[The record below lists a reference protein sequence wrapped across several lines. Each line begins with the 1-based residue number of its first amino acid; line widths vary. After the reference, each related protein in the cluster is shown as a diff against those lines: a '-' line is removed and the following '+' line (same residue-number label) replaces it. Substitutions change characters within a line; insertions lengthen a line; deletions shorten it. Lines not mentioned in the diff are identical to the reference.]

1 MRLAFL
7 GTAGAFWDCWLL
19 IQRATFFMRLA
30 FLSTTGA
37 FWDCCFLIQRTAFFV
52 RLAFLGATGALLLFL
67 VVIVFVVG
75 GILRRSVWVDI
86 VRAGLG
92 MVAVFTL
99 ALLTDFDFRSFC
111 LIRIA

>member
-1 MRLAFL
+1 
-7 GTAGAFWDCWLL
+7 
-19 IQRATFFMRLA
+19 MRLA

-92 MVAVFTL
+92 MVAVYALT
-99 ALLTDFDFRSFC
+99 LLTDFDFRSFC
-111 LIRIA
+111 LIRIAWFFYYNRLLLIKDRL